1 MFDFDHSHI
10 IQFRDMY
17 KMFYN
22 NDATKKAYRQG
33 NIATTWH
40 LGNRR
45 FYFSFL
51 IYGPWAFE
59 SR

>member
-1 MFDFDHSHI
+1 MFDFHHSHI

-40 LGNRR
+40 LG
-45 FYFSFL
+45 
-51 IYGPWAFE
+51 
-59 SR
+59 